1 MSHIN
6 KNNVDFKRF
15 GLPMRMLEDQIP
27 YIYIN
32 YSQKHYSNIDL
43 EAYHNVMRRVR
54 KVERVIWYHS

>member
-1 MSHIN
+1 
-6 KNNVDFKRF
+6 
-15 GLPMRMLEDQIP
+15 MRMLEDQIP

-43 EAYHNVMRRVR
+43 EAYHNVMRHVR